1 MYSYDDRIRAVALF
15 IKLSKRVRPTI
26 RQLGYPT
33 KNSLKDWYRE
43 YEQRLDL
50 PMGLQHPHFCRLP
63 ESLTKISVPQ
73 QVDISRGNWNQK
85 QKHRQSTKS
94 TIPHRRCTSVPL
106 HTTSR

>member
-50 PMGLQHPHFCRLP
+50 PMGLLGISASVTAHFGIVTADFGTVTAHFGDVTEGRLI
-63 ESLTKISVPQ
+63 TV
-73 QVDISRGNWNQK
+73 
-85 QKHRQSTKS
+85 
-94 TIPHRRCTSVPL
+94 
-106 HTTSR
+106 